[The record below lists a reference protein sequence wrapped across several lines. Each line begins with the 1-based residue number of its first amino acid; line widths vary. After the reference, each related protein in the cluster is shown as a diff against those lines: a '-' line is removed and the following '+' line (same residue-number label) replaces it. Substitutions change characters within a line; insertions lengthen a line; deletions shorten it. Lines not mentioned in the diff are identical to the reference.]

1 MYVVIQCIDV
11 NSNFFFFQNKIWIL
25 VQNKKTNYINLTVIY
40 IRLSLPSPL
49 SPPLSSILSSAP
61 LLPSLVHS
69 TLLEVRVLYNWS
81 HQSERLQCLLQIYI
95 THSIRKTRNVFCK
108 PTPPIFQIGN
118 ASTVGKYKSLRIEV
132 LIWGEGHK
140 DRQGCREGEIP
151 SQWMGEGVAYTF
163 GSSHWVHSWSVR
175 RDRACLVSLSENL
188 FC

>member
-69 TLLEVRVLYNWS
+69 TLLEVRVLYN
-81 HQSERLQCLLQIYI
+81 
-95 THSIRKTRNVFCK
+95 
-108 PTPPIFQIGN
+108 
-118 ASTVGKYKSLRIEV
+118 
-132 LIWGEGHK
+132 
-140 DRQGCREGEIP
+140 
-151 SQWMGEGVAYTF
+151 
-163 GSSHWVHSWSVR
+163 
-175 RDRACLVSLSENL
+175 
-188 FC
+188 